1 MNHTRELLRLVVYLA
16 LKMAQEAAELAIDT
30 QDVAVAPDAVQ
41 LAVPAVGREVVGLVV
56 YPPFDMGNTMLED
69 AALIDMLSTVPPLAP
84 ISLNEAFEIL
94 KRRLAHL
101 IHSFHDRDRLNR
113 GFVLVEAAEILT
125 WEETGMP
132 STEHCRTPR
141 WPNSGRERSAPDLIF
156 LAVRRARCTRY
167 RGKIVR
173 IAWK

>member
-1 MNHTRELLRLVVYLA
+1 MKNTRELLRLVVDLA
-16 LKMAQEAAELAIDT
+16 LKMALEAVELAIDML
-30 QDVAVAPDAVQ
+30 DVVAPDAEQ
-41 LAVPAVGREVVGLVV
+41 LAAPAVGRGVMVLIV
-56 YPPFDMGNTMLED
+56 YPPFDMGNMMLED
-69 AALIDMLSTVPPLAP
+69 AALVDMLSTVPPLAP
-84 ISLNEAFEIL
+84 IPLIEAFEIL

-101 IHSFHDRDRLNR
+101 IHSFHYRGRSNR

-141 WPNSGRERSAPDLIF
+141 WPNSGRERSAPNLIF

-167 RGKIVR
+167 RGEIVR